1 MTSTPGEVRRAAVTL
16 GAAVGVFGISFG
28 VVATGAGLSVAMA
41 CAMSLFVFTGATQ
54 FAAVGVIASGGSPI
68 AAIGTGLLLGARHV
82 GYGLALRKTLRGPTA
97 RRLVA
102 AQLLIDESTA
112 MAAAQTNADD
122 GDRAFWWAGLS
133 VFVCW
138 NIGTLVGAAFGDAL
152 GDPAEL
158 GLDAVFPAAF
168 LALLAPLLRRKDGR
182 VSAAAGAAIALVL
195 VPFTPAGVPI
205 IVAAAGAVLG
215 ALLAPGREP
224 PAPGDESTGDV
235 RRS

>member
-1 MTSTPGEVRRAAVTL
+1 MSVTL

-54 FAAVGVIASGGSPI
+54 FAAVGVIAAGGSPI

-82 GYGLALRKTLRGPTA
+82 GYGLALRRLLRGPTA
-97 RRLVA
+97 RKLLA

-112 MAAAQTNADD
+112 MATGQASADD
-122 GDRAFWWAGLS
+122 ADRAFWWTGLA
-133 VFVCW
+133 VFACW
-138 NIGTLVGAAFGDAL
+138 NVGTLVGATFGDAL
-152 GDPAEL
+152 GDPAAL

-168 LALLAPLLRRKDGR
+168 LALLVPLLRRTDGR
-182 VSAAAGAAIALVL
+182 ISAAAGAAIALVL

-215 ALLAPGREP
+215 ALLAPSDTP
-224 PAPGDESTGDV
+224 PGPGDESTGDV
-235 RRS
+235 WRT